1 MTAWDRFVFTFFNA
15 EVAARTWRDVASGL
29 GVSVLAGLAVVAAGI
44 GLGALLAGLRSFG
57 FRLANAPILVFVDVF
72 RALPP
77 LAIILVVFFGL
88 PNVGVTLP
96 SLVVL
101 WLSLSLVLAAFAEE
115 VFWAGITSVPQGQW
129 LAARSTGLSFTG
141 ALVHV
146 VFPQAFRL
154 AIPPLTN
161 RTISITKNLA
171 LGSAI
176 GVDEILGRAS
186 SELSLTSNATP
197 LTIGAAFYILPRFR
211 AALSAARPG
220 ERASGGDP
228 QRVFQHPNYD
238 PSPTDDPCGSRG
250 NAAALRD
257 PDPHRPN
264 LGCWRML
271 LATSSRRVLRWPAIT
286 FIDFF
291 RAFPPLVLIIFVYAG
306 IPFLGYEI
314 PALAAVAI
322 AFFCNSASY
331 YGEIYRAGMKMV
343 PPGQADAARSTG
355 LTATQ
360 TFLFVTFP
368 QGVRNVL
375 PDLVSNTVELVKLTT
390 LASVVSAPAMRPTS
404 LR

>member
-1 MTAWDRFVFTFFNA
+1 MTAWDGFVFTFFNA
-15 EVAARTWRDVASGL
+15 EVAARTWRDVAGGL
-29 GVSVLAGLAVVAAGI
+29 GVSVFAGLAVVVTGI

-77 LAIILVVFFGL
+77 LAIILVLFFGA

-129 LAARSTGLSFTG
+129 LAARSTGLSFAG
-141 ALVHV
+141 ALIHV

-197 LTIGAAFYILPRFR
+197 LTIGAAFYVVLFIPLIG
-211 AALSAARPG
+211 L
-220 ERASGGDP
+220 
-228 QRVFQHPNYD
+228 
-238 PSPTDDPCGSRG
+238 
-250 NAAALRD
+250 
-257 PDPHRPN
+257 
-264 LGCWRML
+264 
-271 LATSSRRVLRWPAIT
+271 SRRLER
-286 FIDFF
+286 
-291 RAFPPLVLIIFVYAG
+291 R
-306 IPFLGYEI
+306 
-314 PALAAVAI
+314 
-322 AFFCNSASY
+322 
-331 YGEIYRAGMKMV
+331 
-343 PPGQADAARSTG
+343 
-355 LTATQ
+355 
-360 TFLFVTFP
+360 
-368 QGVRNVL
+368 
-375 PDLVSNTVELVKLTT
+375 
-390 LASVVSAPAMRPTS
+390 TS
-404 LR
+404 WGTR

>member
-1 MTAWDRFVFTFFNA
+1 MTAWDRFVFTFLNA

-29 GVSVLAGLAVVAAGI
+29 GVSIFAGLAVVAAGI

-72 RALPP
+72 RAPLPP

-129 LAARSTGLSFTG
+129 LAARSTVLSFTG
-141 ALVHV
+141 ALIHV

-197 LTIGAAFYILPRFR
+197 LTIGAAFYILLFIPLI
-211 AALSAARPG
+211 ALSRRL
-220 ERASGGDP
+220 ER
-228 QRVFQHPNYD
+228 R
-238 PSPTDDPCGSRG
+238 
-250 NAAALRD
+250 
-257 PDPHRPN
+257 
-264 LGCWRML
+264 
-271 LATSSRRVLRWPAIT
+271 TSWGTR
-286 FIDFF
+286 
-291 RAFPPLVLIIFVYAG
+291 
-306 IPFLGYEI
+306 
-314 PALAAVAI
+314 
-322 AFFCNSASY
+322 
-331 YGEIYRAGMKMV
+331 
-343 PPGQADAARSTG
+343 
-355 LTATQ
+355 
-360 TFLFVTFP
+360 
-368 QGVRNVL
+368 
-375 PDLVSNTVELVKLTT
+375 
-390 LASVVSAPAMRPTS
+390 
-404 LR
+404 